1 MTKTTNSKKYT
12 TWQCNLIENV
22 GGCNNNGRDIDI
34 SNKVGSDNSNFE
46 KSGDIDSGG
55 SDGSNWGT
63 MVTEMKTTTR
73 TKFAVAGA
81 VKEEIMITDVA
92 VTTAVVIVLFDSNR
106 G

>member
-1 MTKTTNSKKYT
+1 M
-12 TWQCNLIENV
+12 ENV
-22 GGCNNNGRDIDI
+22 GGCNNNGRDIDF
-34 SNKVGSDNSNFE
+34 SNKVGSDNSNFKE
-46 KSGDIDSGG
+46 SGAIDSGG
-55 SDGSNWGT
+55 SDGNNWGT
-63 MVTEMKTTTR
+63 IVTELKTKTR